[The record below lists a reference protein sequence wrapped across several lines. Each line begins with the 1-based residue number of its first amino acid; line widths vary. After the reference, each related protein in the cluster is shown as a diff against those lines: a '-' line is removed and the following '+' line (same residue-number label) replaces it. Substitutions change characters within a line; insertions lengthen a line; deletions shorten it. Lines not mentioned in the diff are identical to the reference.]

1 MGVLEKS
8 KFRSFLQ
15 EHDQKTWNEILDRLT
30 HSIHPIDRAAT
41 RIWFAFWPLELR
53 TALSDPRGQEEVVR
67 AMDLEGKWRLE
78 EIIDSEVDFLYG
90 SKYWVAVKKAVIAHA
105 ERYEKP
111 EGKDLEQRIREISS
125 EVAASE
131 KIEDSVVLGITAV
144 GFMALQQIGLE
155 ALSKKVVDQPAPR
168 SWVSGSPDQVVKR
181 RERSHAGFIRFLK
194 GHGQSH
200 RVVWDESKE
209 DAVFLARH
217 GQDLAMAAATDT
229 RDYRTMDYRC
239 VEGPIPVECRVASC
253 GYCWV
258 GVIRGRENLSEIS
271 SFEKERLH
279 YFGYDAVNDPDDS
292 HPLIRLACQT
302 QCLGDVTLVTA
313 PWNGE
318 LERRHQKSRDVLG
331 TA

>member
-1 MGVLEKS
+1 M
-8 KFRSFLQ
+8 SF
-15 EHDQKTWNEILDRLT
+15 I
-30 HSIHPIDRAAT
+30 
-41 RIWFAFWPLELR
+41 
-53 TALSDPRGQEEVVR
+53 
-67 AMDLEGKWRLE
+67 
-78 EIIDSEVDFLYG
+78 
-90 SKYWVAVKKAVIAHA
+90 
-105 ERYEKP
+105 
-111 EGKDLEQRIREISS
+111 
-125 EVAASE
+125 
-131 KIEDSVVLGITAV
+131 
-144 GFMALQQIGLE
+144 
-155 ALSKKVVDQPAPR
+155 
-168 SWVSGSPDQVVKR
+168 
-181 RERSHAGFIRFLK
+181 K
-194 GHGQSH
+194 GYGQSH

-229 RDYRTMDYRC
+229 RDYRAMDYRC

-258 GVIRGRENLSEIS
+258 GAISGREKLSEIS

-279 YFGYDAVNDPDDS
+279 YFGYDAVNAPEDP

-318 LERRHQKSRDVLG
+318 LERRHQKSRDKLG

>member
-1 MGVLEKS
+1 MEKS

-15 EHDQKTWNEILDRLT
+15 EHDQKAWNEILDRLT
-30 HSIHPIDRAAT
+30 PSIHPVDRAAT

-53 TALSDPRGQEEVVR
+53 AALSDPRGQEEVVR

-78 EIIDSEVDFLYG
+78 EVIDSEVDFLYG
-90 SKYWVAVKKAVIAHA
+90 SKYWAPVKKAVIAHA

-111 EGKDLEQRIREISS
+111 EGKDLEQRIRE
-125 EVAASE
+125 VAGDVGASE
-131 KIEDSVVLGITAV
+131 KIEDSVVLGITVVA
-144 GFMALQQIGLE
+144 FMALQQIGLE
-155 ALSKKVVDQPAPR
+155 ALTKVADQPATR
-168 SWVSGSPDQVVKR
+168 SWGSASPDRVVKR
-181 RERSHAGFIRFLK
+181 RERSHAGLMSFLK
-194 GHGQSH
+194 GYGQSH
-200 RVVWDESKE
+200 RVVWDESRE
-209 DAVFLARH
+209 DGVFLARH

-229 RDYRTMDYRC
+229 RDYRAMDYRC

-258 GVIRGRENLSEIS
+258 GAISGRENLSEIS

-292 HPLIRLACQT
+292 RPLIRLACQT

-318 LERRHQKSRDVLG
+318 LERRHQKSREKLG